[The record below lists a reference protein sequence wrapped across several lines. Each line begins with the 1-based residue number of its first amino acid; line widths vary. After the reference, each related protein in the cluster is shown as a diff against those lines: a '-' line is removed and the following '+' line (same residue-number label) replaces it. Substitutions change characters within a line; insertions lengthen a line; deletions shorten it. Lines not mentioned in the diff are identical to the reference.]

1 MRELELRLCNNIF
14 YKQDN
19 NKKKSV
25 YHDPVNNNMIL
36 FWPCDVDT
44 TIESVCN
51 ATVSEGAYEY
61 LTNVLNTE
69 KSVLIIWSEVSGTT
83 SDYTIYYDYN
93 VSELM
98 GKKWKEIIDSLPGR
112 KIFMKFVQVK
122 YGVESALLK
131 EDRIF

>member
-19 NKKKSV
+19 NRKKSV
-25 YHDPVNNNMIL
+25 YYDPINNNMIL
-36 FWPCDVDT
+36 FYPCDPDI

-61 LTNVLNTE
+61 LTNVFNTE
-69 KSVLIIWSEVSGTT
+69 KSVLVVWSEISGTT

-93 VSELM
+93 VSDLL
-98 GKKWKEIIDSLPGR
+98 GKKWKEILDMLPEGQVFR
-112 KIFMKFVQVK
+112 KFVQVK
-122 YGVESALLK
+122 DGVHSELLK
-131 EDRIF
+131 RN